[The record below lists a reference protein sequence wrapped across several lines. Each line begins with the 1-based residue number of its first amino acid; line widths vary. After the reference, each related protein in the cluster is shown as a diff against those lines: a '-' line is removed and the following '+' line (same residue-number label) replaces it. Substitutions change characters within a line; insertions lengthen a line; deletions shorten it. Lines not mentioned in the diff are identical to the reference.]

1 MEERENISA
10 LLHGGLAS
18 LHLCMP
24 LLRGFRLGSSRN
36 EISIEKVT
44 RAMMKQIDDF
54 LTLSKATR
62 NTVYGYAF
70 ELISGVRNEKS
81 KNERHM

>member
-1 MEERENISA
+1 MEERVNILA

-18 LHLCMP
+18 LHHCMR
-24 LLRGFRLGSSRN
+24 LLRGLCLGSTGN
-36 EISIEKVT
+36 EMSIEKVA

-54 LTLSKATR
+54 SALRKAAR
-62 NTVYGYAF
+62 NIVYVSAF

-81 KNERHM
+81 KSESRM